1 MVIYGA
7 PDKTAYQ
14 AWWGGLQPASACQ
27 SEGSSDSSLRAR
39 RFYGNNLAAN
49 SVFLHKHSARNSQI
63 PSLGVVLGG
72 HPDRPRFAA
81 QEQTAQFSDAARHH
95 SGHHH
100 ADRRHRPDPD
110 RKSTRLNSS
119 HLGIP

>member
-49 SVFLHKHSARNSQI
+49 SVFLPKHSARNSQI
-63 PSLGVVLGG
+63 PSFGVVLGG

-81 QEQTAQFSDAARHH
+81 QEQTAPTPTTTRT
-95 SGHHH
+95 
-100 ADRRHRPDPD
+100 DRSEEHT
-110 RKSTRLNSS
+110 SELQS
-119 HLGIP
+119 L